1 MRLTCTVGEEMIHL
15 LSAIAEK
22 KGEVKA
28 RFLNQLEPHSREE
41 KRIDSVYATIFLQN
55 RELSREMTAD
65 IVRNLSVRA
74 PWNSIKEAKNTM
86 HIYERLST
94 FNPLSQDSFK
104 LAYQNLLEEKNI
116 RAAYRDNY
124 IHYYYWTGFIG
135 MSPPAEEMH
144 SGMNELFHYLRHG
157 KDPLLIKSCVCHYAI
172 QFYQPFASENEKMSR
187 LWQTLLLMKEHPS
200 FEFLAWEKEIL
211 TEKKRYYSK
220 LPGRDRNNDTSQ
232 FVTYMLK
239 IIDLAL
245 SNLLETCR
253 KLVRPMDRIRYF
265 YTLGLLSFTRKDYM
279 RIHKNISTAT
289 ASRDL
294 ELGVD
299 TGFFIQKGIR
309 NKTTYQCH
317 LP

>member
-1 MRLTCTVGEEMIHL
+1 
-15 LSAIAEK
+15 
-22 KGEVKA
+22 
-28 RFLNQLEPHSREE
+28 
-41 KRIDSVYATIFLQN
+41 
-55 RELSREMTAD
+55 
-65 IVRNLSVRA
+65 
-74 PWNSIKEAKNTM
+74 
-86 HIYERLST
+86 
-94 FNPLSQDSFK
+94 
-104 LAYQNLLEEKNI
+104 
-116 RAAYRDNY
+116 
-124 IHYYYWTGFIG
+124 
-135 MSPPAEEMH
+135 
-144 SGMNELFHYLRHG
+144 
-157 KDPLLIKSCVCHYAI
+157 
-172 QFYQPFASENEKMSR
+172 MSR

-211 TEKKRYYSK
+211 TEKKRYYSR
-220 LPGRDRNNDTSQ
+220 LPGRDRNTDTTQ

-265 YTLGLLSFTRKDYM
+265 YTLGLSSFTRKDYM

-317 LP
+317 LPSE